1 MIDWLPVLARLCA
14 SGTPGVLVT
23 VAATR
28 GSVPREAGTK
38 MVVTEDAAF
47 GTIGG
52 GQLEYEALR
61 TARAMLPGGMAAQLC
76 RFGLGPSLGQ
86 CCGGTADVLFEPSC
100 AVTDDWLRALAA
112 CVDRGEPAVLVTAL
126 GDAADSKL
134 VVSRSGAAGAFADPR
149 RQAEAVAAARGLL
162 DAVDARPHLEQ
173 TGDRVELFEPIR
185 PAGLHV
191 VLFGAGHVGKA
202 LVRMLGELPCRVTWV
217 DSRAEQ
223 FPRDVAPNVT
233 IECTEAPHYAVDR
246 APSRAAFLVMTHSH
260 ALDLTLCEKIL
271 RRDDFSYFGLIG
283 SATKRAKFTRRFKA
297 RGLSDDVIERM
308 VCPIGLPELSGKH
321 PGEIAVAVA
330 AQLLML
336 RADGHGRMRDRARA
350 ALIGDAD

>member
-1 MIDWLPVLARLCA
+1 MTDWLSVLARLSA
-14 SGTPGVLVT
+14 SGTPCVLVT

-38 MVVTEDAAF
+38 MVVTEDAIF

-61 TARAMLPGGMAAQLC
+61 TAREMLKGGVAAQLR

-86 CCGGTADVLFEPSC
+86 CCGGTAEVLFEPAC
-100 AVTDDWLRALAA
+100 EAADDWLSVLLA
-112 CVDRGEPAVLVTAL
+112 CVERGESAVLVTAL
-126 GDAADSKL
+126 GGKLVVGRDGASGAFPDSQLQVEAVAVARALLDAAD
-134 VVSRSGAAGAFADPR
+134 PR
-149 RQAEAVAAARGLL
+149 T
-162 DAVDARPHLEQ
+162 HLEQ
-173 TGDRVELFEPIR
+173 TGDRMVLFEPIR

-191 VLFGAGHVGKA
+191 VLFGAGHVGTA
-202 LVRMLGELPCRVTWV
+202 LVRVLGELPCRITWV

-223 FPRDVAPNVT
+223 FPRDPPPNVT
-233 IECTEAPHYAVDR
+233 IEGTEAPRYAVDR

-271 RRDDFSYFGLIG
+271 RRNDFSYFGLIG

-297 RGLSDDVIERM
+297 RGLSDDVIGRM
-308 VCPIGLPELSGKH
+308 VCPIGIPELPGKH
-321 PGEIAVAVA
+321 PGEIAIAVA
-330 AQLLML
+330 AQLLMV
-336 RADGHGRMRDRARA
+336 RAQDHARMRDRACVA
-350 ALIGDAD
+350 VAT